1 MGANTAGGGVFILV
15 KDTIIATKQK
25 QLKTDCEIIWVKLD
39 VVASKPLYIAAYYRP
54 KESDAKSLEELNK
67 SLEMV
72 SMRKG
77 SMWVLGDFNFPGLSW
92 NSAHIPKINPEC
104 RYPTL
109 YNDFIS
115 CLEDHSLV
123 QMVSKPT
130 RDDNVLDL
138 FLTSNHTFVN
148 KVEIFPGISDHE
160 ISISSVKP
168 KMTRQKPRSIPIYR
182 KADWESFKSYMAS
195 KTSEILDRFQESAVE
210 EIKYKVLILW
220 KQQKHSKGD
229 SMDYIYCAIS
239 GNEPSSVALF
249 KPATKARL
257 LKSGML

>member
-1 MGANTAGGGVFILV
+1 MPWYFLSWVLGSDIYLYQETLYRSESCKRKFRRTSPCGHSSSSNISST
-15 KDTIIATKQK
+15 QK

-39 VVASKPLYIAAYYRP
+39 IVASKPLYIAAYYRP
-54 KESDAKSLEELNK
+54 KKSDAKSLEELNK

-92 NSAHIPKINPEC
+92 NSEHIPKINPGC

-138 FLTSNHTFVN
+138 FLTSNHTLVN

-160 ISISSVKP
+160 ISISSVSLKP
-168 KMTRQKPRSIPIYR
+168 KITRQKPRSVPIYR
-182 KADWESFKSYMAS
+182 KADWESFNPTWPLKHQKFWIAS
-195 KTSEILDRFQESAVE
+195 K
-210 EIKYKVLILW
+210 KVLL
-220 KQQKHSKGD
+220 
-229 SMDYIYCAIS
+229 
-239 GNEPSSVALF
+239 
-249 KPATKARL
+249 R
-257 LKSGML
+257 KSGML